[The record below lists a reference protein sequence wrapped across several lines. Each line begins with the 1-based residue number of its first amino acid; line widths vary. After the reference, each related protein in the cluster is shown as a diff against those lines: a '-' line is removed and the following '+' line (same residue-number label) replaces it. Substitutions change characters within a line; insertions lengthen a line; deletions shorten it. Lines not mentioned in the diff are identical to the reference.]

1 MPLFSS
7 LSMRDSTNAHHNKL
21 EKSPHARR
29 ASLTSGRKTSLRKAQ
44 VEEDASTRAMAGS
57 ASRLNQNNA
66 DANESTPVPPLTP
79 KSIRNDDYEEQELHN
94 VVQHAL
100 PPTPPAQDDP
110 FARGGAGG
118 YHVTF
123 NGDQTKDGSNKS
135 NLHAATATQDTN
147 PSAKADNLRAN
158 PLGTEA
164 VVGTAGLGMSSRA
177 YGVDQRDE
185 SGDWASDGH
194 QGHDLLGG
202 GTERAIDIATAR
214 KKIQFAVEA
223 ELAADRALELAR
235 HAVHEARAAVKSLE
249 KQMNDEFQRAQARK
263 METDGVVKELEKL
276 GRHDHRA

>member
-1 MPLFSS
+1 
-7 LSMRDSTNAHHNKL
+7 MRDSTNAHHNKL

-214 KKIQFAVEA
+214 KKIQFAVEV
-223 ELAADRALELAR
+223 RGSR
-235 HAVHEARAAVKSLE
+235 FVPCKVVCSLE
-249 KQMNDEFQRAQARK
+249 C
-263 METDGVVKELEKL
+263 
-276 GRHDHRA
+276 